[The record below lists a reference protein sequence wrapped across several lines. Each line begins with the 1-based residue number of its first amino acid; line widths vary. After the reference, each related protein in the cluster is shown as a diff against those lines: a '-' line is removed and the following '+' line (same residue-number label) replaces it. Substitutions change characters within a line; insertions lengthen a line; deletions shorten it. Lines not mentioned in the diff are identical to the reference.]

1 MTNKDLFNAFENT
14 DEKFIDEALPKNS
27 RKGII
32 LKTAAAAACI
42 CLIAAA
48 GVFTLKNNAGITD
61 KGSESLTGGD
71 LTPNGSAELD
81 GTYTPNDSDKFS
93 GNYTPN
99 GNLPSADSSDYAESS
114 SETAAVLPWDELT
127 LPEKFPE
134 AEISSEHFSGRNKTL
149 PGGKIGGKISALT
162 LTGRDEITGKAY
174 TSKAEA
180 FEIKG
185 ISPACAAAVKFSGTN
200 EYYVYINPYYQ
211 PETLGQFIA
220 DLDLKNTLTVGTVY
234 ENRFNGKKE
243 YITAEYTGLT
253 VQEVFDRLLNDAE
266 LPAVKNFDSK
276 FFGSDLIG
284 ISINIELLG
293 YENISLAVTEEGY
306 ITTNILDTGK
316 AFFIGREKA
325 EGFYK
330 YVTQNCRRTKY
341 EVSKPQTG
349 SSETV
354 KSGDAV
360 SHAAEPYIPE

>member
-14 DEKFIDEALPKNS
+14 DEKFIDEALPKNR

-32 LKTAAAAACI
+32 LKAAAAAAGI

-48 GVFTLKNNAGITD
+48 GIFALGKTDIFKD
-61 KGSESLTGGD
+61 KGAGGSPPYLESETY
-71 LTPNGSAELD
+71 D
-81 GTYTPNDSDKFS
+81 GTAGGSSQNAVANSD
-93 GNYTPN
+93 Y
-99 GNLPSADSSDYAESS
+99 SADSSRNEIARVPEW
-114 SETAAVLPWDELT
+114 EELT

-134 AEISSEHFSGRNKTL
+134 AEISSARFSGRNKTL
-149 PGGKIGGKISALT
+149 PAGKTGGKISALT

-174 TSKAEA
+174 TAKAEA

-200 EYYVYINPYYQ
+200 EYYVYTNPYYQ

-234 ENRFNGKKE
+234 EDRFNGKKE

-266 LPAVKNFDSK
+266 LPAVKNFDSI

-341 EVSKPQTG
+341 NIEKPQPDMDGGQNTDD
-349 SSETV
+349 STASY
-354 KSGDAV
+354 SV
-360 SHAAEPYIPE
+360 SHYIPE